1 MDGWRI
7 APGVARGVLA
17 QASADVHDGMRTA
30 MQAAATS
37 IEQAHSAAGPNT
49 QAALLSLGSDL
60 FEAEIAATRAR
71 LNANISAVTSAID
84 AYERGDEQMAATWAM
99 KPQ

>member
-7 APGVARGVLA
+7 APGVARDVLV
-17 QASADVHDGMRTA
+17 QASADAQDGMRKA
-30 MQAAATS
+30 MQAAAQS
-37 IEQAHSAAGPNT
+37 IEQAHGAAGPNT

-71 LNANISAVTSAID
+71 VNTNITAVSEAID
-84 AYERGDEQMAATWAM
+84 AYEQGDEHMASTWAR